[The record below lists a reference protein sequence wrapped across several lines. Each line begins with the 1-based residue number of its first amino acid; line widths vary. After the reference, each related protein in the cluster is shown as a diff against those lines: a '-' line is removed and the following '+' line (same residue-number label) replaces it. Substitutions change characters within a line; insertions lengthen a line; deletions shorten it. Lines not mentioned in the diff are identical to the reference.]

1 MNPILAQYIR
11 EHKDD
16 QDKIEDT
23 ETENTE
29 KVNET
34 ESDDVE
40 TNTKTENDSIPDN
53 ESEEVDISKMLM
65 NLSFK
70 IQRMNLL
77 K

>member
-40 TNTKTENDSIPDN
+40 TNTKQKT
-53 ESEEVDISKMLM
+53 
-65 NLSFK
+65 
-70 IQRMNLL
+70 IQYLITRVKRLIYQ
-77 K
+77 KC